1 LIRYENKSLII
12 LASLETISTLKK
24 LKRLQTSLNLK
35 KSLMESEFKRLEA
48 LFEYKVL
55 DTLPEKAF
63 DDVVSLASLITECKV
78 ALVSLLDN
86 DRQWFKA
93 KIGIDACE
101 TDRSISFCTH
111 AIQSDDVMEVQD
123 ATKDPRFA
131 NNPLVTGPPDIRFY
145 AGAPLINPEGHR
157 LGTLCVIDSHAKKLT
172 PSQIKQ
178 LKALARMVVSSLE
191 LRKANHKLEN
201 YQELLSETSKMSA
214 LGEMAAGL
222 AHEINNPLAIISG
235 KVAVAQK
242 KLKGLQIESK
252 ILDDLEKAQESVQR
266 ISKIS
271 KGLRTYARDE
281 VRDPAQSFKLSECVE
296 STLLFCQEKLGQSGI
311 DLKVELDES
320 IFVKGHPG
328 EYSQVLLNLIHNSC
342 YAIKEHESPWISIYL
357 QLEQPDLIHF
367 KVKDSGHGIPK
378 DVQEKMGNPFF
389 TTKPPGEGT
398 GLGLGISKKIMRAN
412 GGRLYYNVNS
422 LNTEFIMELSCNT
435 KTI

>member
-1 LIRYENKSLII
+1 LKN
-12 LASLETISTLKK
+12 TL
-24 LKRLQTSLNLK
+24 L
-35 KSLMESEFKRLEA
+35 ESESKRLEA

-63 DDVVSLASLITECKV
+63 DDVVSLASLITQSKV
-78 ALVSLLDN
+78 ALISLLDN

-93 KIGIDACE
+93 KVGLDACE

-111 AIQSDDVMEVQD
+111 AIESDDVMEVQD
-123 ATKDPRFA
+123 ATKDPRFVD
-131 NNPLVTGPPDIRFY
+131 NPLVIGPPEIRFY
-145 AGAPLINPEGHR
+145 AGAPLINPQGHR
-157 LGTLCVIDSHAKKLT
+157 LGTLCVIDFYAKKLT
-172 PSQIKQ
+172 TAQIEQ

-235 KVAVAQK
+235 KISVAQK
-242 KLKGLQIESK
+242 KLKGSDIES
-252 ILDDLEKAQESVQR
+252 LVLADLEKVQESVQR

-296 STLLFCQEKLGQSGI
+296 STLLFCQERFTQSGI
-311 DLKVELDES
+311 DLKVELDEN
-320 IFVKGHPG
+320 IFIAGHPG
-328 EYSQVLLNLIHNSC
+328 ELSQVLLNLIYNSC
-342 YAIKEHESPWISIYL
+342 YAIKDNESPWISIQL
-357 QLEQPDLIHF
+357 QLEKPDLIHL

-378 DVQEKMGNPFF
+378 DIQEKMGNPFF

-398 GLGLGISKKIMRAN
+398 GLGLVISKKIMKAN

-422 LNTEFIMELSCNT
+422 LNTEFIMEFSCNI
-435 KTI
+435 KTD